1 MYYRGLYNLTNLST
15 NILFSE
21 MKYFPVFGTVMNRD
35 RFKFLLSEVG
45 FNDPRSTPERWESN
59 QFLSLTEFLE
69 KLNYHCSI
77 CFTPD

>member
-21 MKYFPVFGTVMNRD
+21 IKYFPAFGTVMNRD
-35 RFKFLLSEVG
+35 IFKLLLSEVG

-59 QFLSLTEFLE
+59 QFLSFTEFLE

-77 CFTPD
+77 CLTPD